1 MKIYPENPYSWKTF
15 SPYSLPRSRAA
26 AGTAQYFF
34 PFTVIHLIYRKPMNR
49 LIQLSICAAAL
60 LQAAGAFAQSNSLY
74 SYQDLSHLYYSKQ
87 RDSLRKAWV
96 CPTAFKD
103 KAAQK
108 KYKEIWDQRS
118 DGILGAINTD
128 DYVHDNEVY
137 SYVDAIVRQLTD
149 ANRQLVPVKPF
160 VLIDRSPSV
169 NAYAAGGNVLAIN
182 LGLITFCTTR
192 EELALAI
199 AHEMSHNIL
208 HHVENAMF
216 QKAEWLSSDEYRQSL
231 NAVLDSKYERLSRLK
246 KVLEGYSFSRSRHQ
260 RYHESEADSLAVILL
275 KKTNIAFQADYFL
288 HLDSSDLEYRQRLK
302 HPISAF
308 FTAYHLPYQEAWTQ
322 KRTHGLS
329 TRAYAFSDTTTLA
342 DSLKTHPD
350 CADRY
355 AKTRNLSTGNP
366 HFTPI
371 PASIQ
376 DKANKMLLWNMY
388 SGINLTPCLYR
399 ILLIK
404 DKGNTDTWY
413 DFMLANVFAG
423 LYYSDRMLNRFNAI
437 GVVPKE
443 VISKD
448 YYALQSLLEQIPRD
462 NLKQACES
470 LQNEG
475 FWKNMPAAEKDLKSF
490 VFTLALD
497 PDDSD
502 KNKARAARMF
512 SSGNANSMYCELA
525 QNFEKK

>member
-1 MKIYPENPYSWKTF
+1 MI
-15 SPYSLPRSRAA
+15 RAK
-26 AGTAQYFF
+26 
-34 PFTVIHLIYRKPMNR
+34 IHLS
-49 LIQLSICAAAL
+49 LCVLTLFLADAAL
-60 LQAAGAFAQSNSLY
+60 AQSNTLY
-74 SYQDLSHLYYSKQ
+74 SYQDLSHVYYSKQ
-87 RDSLRKAWV
+87 RDSIKKAWV
-96 CPTAFKD
+96 CPNSFKD

-108 KYKEIWDQRS
+108 KYKEIWDGRT
-118 DGILGAINTD
+118 DNLVGAINGD

-137 SYVDAIVRQLTD
+137 TYIDGIIRQIAD
-149 ANRQLVPVKPF
+149 ANRNLVPEKPF
-160 VLIDRSPSV
+160 LLIDRSPSV
-169 NAYAAGGNVLAIN
+169 NAYALGGNVLAIN
-182 LGLITFCTTR
+182 LGLITFATTR

-208 HHVENAMF
+208 HHVENAMYE
-216 QKAEWLSSDEYRQSL
+216 KAEWLSSDEYRQSL

-246 KVLEGYSFSRSRHQ
+246 KVIETYSFSRSRHQ
-260 RYHESEADSLAVILL
+260 RYHEGEADSLAIILL
-275 KKTNIAFQADYFL
+275 KKTNIAFQASYFMR
-288 HLDSSDLEYRQRLK
+288 LDSSDLEYQQPLK
-302 HPISAF
+302 HPLKAI
-308 FTAYHLPYQEAWTQ
+308 FTAYHLPYDDAWTQ

-329 TRAYAFSDTTTLA
+329 TRAYSFSDTSKLA

-350 CADRY
+350 CVVRY
-355 AKTRNLSTGNP
+355 TKTLSLSTPNP
-366 HFTPI
+366 HLTPI
-371 PASIQ
+371 PAAIQ

-388 SGINLTPCLYR
+388 SGISLTPCLYR
-399 ILLIK
+399 ILLTK

-413 DFMLANVFAG
+413 DFMLSNIFAG

-448 YYALQSLLEQIPRD
+448 YYSLQTMLEQIPRD
-462 NLKQACES
+462 NLKQACLT
-470 LQNEG
+470 LQDEG

-502 KNKARAARMF
+502 KNKARAAHLF
-512 SSGNANSMYCELA
+512 STGNSTSMYNELA